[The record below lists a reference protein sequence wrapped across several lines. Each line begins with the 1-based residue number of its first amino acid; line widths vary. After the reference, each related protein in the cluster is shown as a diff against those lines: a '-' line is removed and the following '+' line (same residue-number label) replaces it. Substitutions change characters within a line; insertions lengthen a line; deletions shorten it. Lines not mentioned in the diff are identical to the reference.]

1 MVLKGDW
8 RLSGDYMLIGWTG
21 PFPKGESEQ
30 LILVPPH
37 HGNFD
42 SNEIWQSHG
51 LQCGG
56 DVRVLRTQ
64 LPPRGLCTAR
74 TEIISAGHEGRH
86 TGEEASRAALQVDAS
101 SIVVE
106 DK

>member
-1 MVLKGDW
+1 MTTCSLAGQVLSQRGN
-8 RLSGDYMLIGWTG
+8 LSTSSWCHHVMETLIQMKSGRAM
-21 PFPKGESEQ
+21 E
-30 LILVPPH
+30 
-37 HGNFD
+37 
-42 SNEIWQSHG
+42 

-56 DVRVLRTQ
+56 DVRVLRAQ

-74 TEIISAGHEGRH
+74 TEITSAGHEGRH
-86 TGEEASRAALQVDAS
+86 TGEEASQAALQVDAS